1 MPIDALKTIWP
12 EWEIEKQ
19 LGKGSYGAV
28 YKAVRKD
35 HNVESYAAIK
45 VISIPTDSS
54 EIDSLRSEGLDMD
67 ATKTYLQGLVDDF
80 VSEIRLME
88 SLKGMQNIV
97 SVEDYRVIEKSDEV
111 GWDIFIRMELLI
123 PFNTYICD
131 KKLSETD
138 IIKLGIDICTALE
151 ICGRRDIIHRDIKP
165 ENIFINDFGYF
176 KLGDFGIARKLENV
190 SGGLSQKGT
199 INYMAPE
206 VANSDEYDARVDIY
220 SLGIVLYRLLNGNRL
235 PFLDSEKQ
243 LLNPNER
250 RNAVERR
257 IRGETLPPPC
267 NASYEMA
274 DVVLRA
280 CAFDPEKR
288 FSSATE
294 MKQALICVGNGNWHV
309 TSTAARKKEEIHMKQ
324 KTKNSDSDPKIN
336 SFGNPR
342 KKNKFPKIIAA
353 LLVIAILIGAAVFAV
368 PRAVA
373 VFGEGGMQEEMDTLL
388 PETSTVGE
396 IEASA
401 GNADETGTEPETD
414 ADLRAGES
422 VKAENEEVNMAAL
435 EQAASF
441 AEAGDYTS
449 AMAVIERAQ
458 IAYGDNEDYQSAL
471 NQYRI
476 AYLSE
481 VITGADSLAENG
493 DFLGAAELVEAAVNV
508 IGEEEELT
516 LRMQAYEEAYVA
528 DIISQAD
535 SMLDD
540 GELDGAEDL
549 VSTAMGYYADN
560 EQLKEERDK
569 IQSFRPVYLL
579 DEVTPYITASTY
591 KEPAMFTMG
600 GQVYTHGFTCKSL
613 NKAPLGS
620 VTYFN
625 LEGKYSSM
633 SFTAGIVT
641 DNERTVTFSF
651 YGDGELIDSVSMNS
665 GDLPVDHSIALDG
678 CNQLMISIYDKGNTV
693 KGEYGL
699 ANILVQKNGAYSDS
713 DTQIVLEGDEQYLL
727 DIVEPY
733 QTSGG
738 YKAADMVTMGGMTFT
753 HGFTCRG
760 NGKEAVGNEV
770 YFNVDGKYTTLSF
783 VAGIVQDKN
792 KTATVSIYAD
802 RELIYYFD
810 MESASLPTRH
820 SVNIKNCK
828 QLLISV
834 YDGSSSASGT
844 YGLAELIVE

>member
-54 EIDSLRSEGLDMD
+54 EIDSLRSEELDMD

-274 DVVLRA
+274 DVVLCA

-342 KKNKFPKIIAA
+342 KKISFPK
-353 LLVIAILIGAAVFAV
+353 
-368 PRAVA
+368 
-373 VFGEGGMQEEMDTLL
+373 
-388 PETSTVGE
+388 
-396 IEASA
+396 
-401 GNADETGTEPETD
+401 
-414 ADLRAGES
+414 
-422 VKAENEEVNMAAL
+422 
-435 EQAASF
+435 
-441 AEAGDYTS
+441 
-449 AMAVIERAQ
+449 
-458 IAYGDNEDYQSAL
+458 
-471 NQYRI
+471 
-476 AYLSE
+476 
-481 VITGADSLAENG
+481 
-493 DFLGAAELVEAAVNV
+493 
-508 IGEEEELT
+508 
-516 LRMQAYEEAYVA
+516 
-528 DIISQAD
+528 
-535 SMLDD
+535 
-540 GELDGAEDL
+540 
-549 VSTAMGYYADN
+549 
-560 EQLKEERDK
+560 
-569 IQSFRPVYLL
+569 
-579 DEVTPYITASTY
+579 
-591 KEPAMFTMG
+591 
-600 GQVYTHGFTCKSL
+600 
-613 NKAPLGS
+613 
-620 VTYFN
+620 
-625 LEGKYSSM
+625 
-633 SFTAGIVT
+633 
-641 DNERTVTFSF
+641 
-651 YGDGELIDSVSMNS
+651 
-665 GDLPVDHSIALDG
+665 
-678 CNQLMISIYDKGNTV
+678 
-693 KGEYGL
+693 
-699 ANILVQKNGAYSDS
+699 
-713 DTQIVLEGDEQYLL
+713 
-727 DIVEPY
+727 
-733 QTSGG
+733 
-738 YKAADMVTMGGMTFT
+738 
-753 HGFTCRG
+753 
-760 NGKEAVGNEV
+760 
-770 YFNVDGKYTTLSF
+770 
-783 VAGIVQDKN
+783 
-792 KTATVSIYAD
+792 
-802 RELIYYFD
+802 
-810 MESASLPTRH
+810 
-820 SVNIKNCK
+820 
-828 QLLISV
+828 
-834 YDGSSSASGT
+834 
-844 YGLAELIVE
+844 